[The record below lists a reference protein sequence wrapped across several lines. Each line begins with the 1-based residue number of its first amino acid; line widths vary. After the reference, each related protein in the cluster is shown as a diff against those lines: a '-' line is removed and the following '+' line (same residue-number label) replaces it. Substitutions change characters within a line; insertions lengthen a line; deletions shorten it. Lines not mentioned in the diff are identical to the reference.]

1 MGFFWALL
9 SVGLVSAAQL
19 LLRSAMVA
27 LPPLTDIVAF
37 LQHLLHFPA
46 RDFRPVFRPAGL
58 PAVDGLLVLCPP
70 CLPLSKAYALLSLS
84 YILVWAAAIWLP
96 GWHEPFYWQSLLG
109 VAIIVAGV
117 LTIFWPGE
125 TPLAGEPAFGTARA
139 EQDRQLA
146 ASDGGFHPDFTD
158 AG

>member
-19 LLRSAMVA
+19 LLRSAMLA

-37 LQHLLHFPA
+37 LQHLLHFQPGT
-46 RDFRPVFRPAGL
+46 FGL
-58 PAVDGLLVLCPP
+58 FFGLLGYLLSMVCWYFALHR
-70 CLPLSKAYALLSLS
+70 LPLSKAYALLSLS

-117 LTIFWPGE
+117 LTIFWPVK
-125 TPLAGEPAFGTARA
+125 R
-139 EQDRQLA
+139 R
-146 ASDGGFHPDFTD
+146 
-158 AG
+158 